1 MDLSK
6 PIQYIE
12 DHRFSVIS
20 WAATVVLVAALVGA
34 ALWWTQGGTLPRATQ
49 PQPTADP
56 GQQQPSVSLPSEVSG
71 LGAVSGIGRA
81 LQLKTSISA
90 KGSLQPITYK
100 VERGDSVFGIAKQYN
115 IKPESILFSNEE
127 TLNDNPSNL
136 TPGMTL
142 TIPPTDGLLYTWKDG
157 DTLEKVAD
165 EFKADLNSD
174 KKIDQ
179 KDTALLE
186 DAILNYAGNNIDLTD
201 PVIKPGQVI
210 MVPGGQRELVAW
222 LEFVPTVNRNG
233 GSTATSELGGNGC
246 NGGPIG
252 MPGIW
257 PTDGP
262 HTLSGNDYSNSHL
275 GIDITASTSTAA
287 LASGDGV
294 VVFAGWSQYGYGNVV
309 QIDHGNGFSTV
320 YAHLSQLNVST
331 CQAVYGGQV
340 IGMAG
345 TTGNSTGVHLH
356 FEVREGGVNLNPWSI
371 VH

>member
-1 MDLSK
+1 MDINK
-6 PIQYIE
+6 PIKFIE

-20 WAATVVLVAALVGA
+20 WGTTVLLVAALLGST
-34 ALWWTQGGTLPRATQ
+34 LWWTQHGAASAMRPE
-49 PQPTADP
+49 PTAAPND
-56 GQQQPSVSLPSEVSG
+56 QPDVPLPSSVNH
-71 LGAVSGIGRA
+71 LGSAVGIGRA

-90 KGSLQPITYK
+90 KSDMKPITYK
-100 VERGDSVFGIAKQYN
+100 VTRGDSVFGIAKQYN
-115 IKPESILFSNEE
+115 IKPESILYSNEE
-127 TLNDNPSNL
+127 TLNDNPTNL

-142 TIPPTDGLLYTWKDG
+142 SIPPVDGLLYTWKDG
-157 DTLEKVAD
+157 DTLQKVSD
-165 EFKADLNSD
+165 QFKADLNSD
-174 KKIDQ
+174 KKIDE
-179 KDTALLE
+179 KDAALLA
-186 DAILNYAGNNIDLTD
+186 DAILNYPGNNIDLTN
-201 PVIKPGQVI
+201 PVIKPGQQI
-210 MVPGGQRELVAW
+210 MIPGGQRELVAW

-233 GSTATSELGGNGC
+233 GTTATSELGGSGC

-262 HTLSGNDYSNSHL
+262 HTLSGNDYSPSHL
-275 GIDITASTSTAA
+275 GIDITASTSTAV

-320 YAHLSQLNVST
+320 YGHLSQINVST
-331 CQAVYGGQV
+331 CQAVSGGQV

>member
-1 MDLSK
+1 MDINR
-6 PIQYIE
+6 PIKYLE
-12 DHRFSVIS
+12 DHRFSVVS
-20 WAATVVLVAALVGA
+20 WSATGLLVLALLGSTV
-34 ALWWTQGGTLPRATQ
+34 WWKQYGSSPAMR
-49 PQPTADP
+49 PEPTAAP
-56 GQQQPSVSLPSEVSG
+56 NQQQAVSLPSS
-71 LGAVSGIGRA
+71 LGSLISAQSIGRA
-81 LQLKTSISA
+81 LQLKTSISGKA
-90 KGSLQPITYK
+90 DLKPITYK

-115 IKPESILFSNEE
+115 IKPESILYSNES

-136 TPGMTL
+136 TPGMVL
-142 TIPPTDGLLYTWKDG
+142 TIPPTDGLLYTWQDG
-157 DTLEKVAD
+157 DTIQKVAD
-165 EFKADLNSD
+165 EFKADLNGD
-174 KKIDQ
+174 KKVDA
-179 KDTALLE
+179 KDAALLA
-186 DAILNYAGNNIDLTD
+186 DAILNYPGNGIDLTD
-201 PVIKPGQVI
+201 PAIKTGQEVMI
-210 MVPGGQRELVAW
+210 PGGQRELVAW

-233 GSTATSELGGNGC
+233 GTTATSELGGSGC
-246 NGGPIG
+246 KGGPIG

-257 PTDGP
+257 PTAGP

-320 YAHLSQLNVST
+320 YAHLSQINVSQ